1 MAKARRRPNQRQK
14 GAPVVSKVRLSPHST
29 PALITAHGAIR
40 DEIARLR
47 GLIATYEGL
56 IADLEH
62 MQSRIAHTE
71 APQAARSYAE
81 TAAAVLAAHGKP
93 MQLKDLIAAME
104 AHGVRLT
111 GATPRNR
118 RTNLIIAMKRSG
130 QFTRLGEGMYTLAD
144 GRAA

>member
-1 MAKARRRPNQRQK
+1 MTVRRSKAHRQQK
-14 GAPVVSKVRLSPHST
+14 GASVVSKVRVSPHA
-29 PALITAHGAIR
+29 PALQTAHGAIR
-40 DEIARLR
+40 DEITRLR
-47 GLIATYEGL
+47 ALIATYEGL
-56 IADLEH
+56 VADLEQ
-62 MQSRIAHTE
+62 MQSRIARTE
-71 APQAARSYAE
+71 SPQAARSYAE

-104 AHGVRLT
+104 ARGVRLT

>member
-1 MAKARRRPNQRQK
+1 MRRSGARRQQK
-14 GAPVVSKVRLSPHST
+14 GASIVSKARLSARSA
-29 PALITAHGAIR
+29 PALQTAHGAIR
-40 DEIARLR
+40 DEITRLR
-47 GLIATYEGL
+47 ALIATYEGL

-62 MQSRIAHTE
+62 MQSRIARTE
-71 APQAARSYAE
+71 SPQAARSYAE

-104 AHGVRLT
+104 ARGVRLT

>member
-1 MAKARRRPNQRQK
+1 LQ
-14 GAPVVSKVRLSPHST
+14 
-29 PALITAHGAIR
+29 TAHGAIR
-40 DEIARLR
+40 EEIIRLR
-47 GLIATYEGL
+47 GMIATYEGL
-56 IADLEH
+56 VADLEH

-81 TAAAVLAAHGKP
+81 MAAAVLAAHGKP

-104 AHGVRLT
+104 SRGVRLT
-111 GATPRNR
+111 GRTPRNR